1 MALGFLKKYDL
12 YIKPHEDF
20 QIKTAQGGLVT
31 LLAIGL
37 TTTLFLMELSLL
49 LTPEIISDM
58 RVDKSRS
65 ASLNITLDITFH
77 KAPCDAL
84 TFSVIDVSG
93 MSHANIDHS
102 LGKQRLQENG
112 SPINE
117 EAEPVIIKS
126 ATSVNVT
133 QPAADGDG
141 VDKTCKSCYG
151 AESMAIPCCR
161 TCDEVKQAYRIKGWK
176 LIEEDKIEQCV
187 AENPGLLDSWASKVR
202 KAIRDKQG
210 CRLHGHLNV
219 NRVAGTI
226 YAAPGHDVVDN
237 DGSMVHKFPG
247 MGGSAIAEFIN
258 SVDFSHTVGTVHFGE
273 HKLADQENPLD
284 GKSVDG
290 GAKGHYKSVKHTYF
304 LKIVPSTFEKLNGE
318 VVNAA
323 QYSMTEHGS
332 SSLGNSRLPGVWLDY
347 QISPMVIRYKERQR
361 SMTHFFTNICAI
373 VGGIFAVA
381 GLLDSTVYRS
391 MKLWRKQQLGKD

>member
-65 ASLNITLDITFH
+65 ASLNVTLDITFH

-102 LGKQRLQENG
+102 LGKQRLHENG
-112 SPINE
+112 SPITE

-126 ATSVNVT
+126 AKSINDTTV
-133 QPAADGDG
+133 AADG

-151 AESMAIPCCR
+151 AESMAIPCFR
-161 TCDEVKQAYRIKGWK
+161 TCDEVKQAYRIKRLETHRRG
-176 LIEEDKIEQCV
+176 Q
-187 AENPGLLDSWASKVR
+187 NRTVR
-202 KAIRDKQG
+202 RRKSRAP
-210 CRLHGHLNV
+210 RL
-219 NRVAGTI
+219 
-226 YAAPGHDVVDN
+226 
-237 DGSMVHKFPG
+237 
-247 MGGSAIAEFIN
+247 
-258 SVDFSHTVGTVHFGE
+258 VGV
-273 HKLADQENPLD
+273 
-284 GKSVDG
+284 
-290 GAKGHYKSVKHTYF
+290 
-304 LKIVPSTFEKLNGE
+304 
-318 VVNAA
+318 
-323 QYSMTEHGS
+323 
-332 SSLGNSRLPGVWLDY
+332 
-347 QISPMVIRYKERQR
+347 
-361 SMTHFFTNICAI
+361 
-373 VGGIFAVA
+373 
-381 GLLDSTVYRS
+381 
-391 MKLWRKQQLGKD
+391 